1 MARISDVAP
10 TPKAQQ
16 TAKRILDV
24 AVVAFFD
31 DGFEDTS
38 ISRIADAANV
48 APGTVLLHHGSKS
61 ELATKA
67 FAARIAEAVRV
78 ATATPPTGSTI
89 DDVVSVVR
97 NLLAFYEAH
106 LDVAPALLREALFTG
121 GDAGRAY
128 AATVEA
134 TVGALAMLV
143 RGEVGDERAFV
154 VAEGLLADY
163 LLVLLRMLRGELRD
177 LTTAV
182 DRFRTLASTRL
193 NP

>member
-1 MARISDVAP
+1 MAS

-38 ISRIADAANV
+38 IGRIAEAANV

-61 ELATKA
+61 ELATRA
-67 FAARIAEAVRV
+67 FAARIADAVRA
-78 ATATPPTGSTI
+78 ATSTPPTGSTL
-89 DDVVSVVR
+89 DDVASVVHH
-97 NLLAFYEAH
+97 LFAFYEAH
-106 LDVAPALLREALFTG
+106 IDVAPALLREALFTG

-134 TVGALAMLV
+134 TVGALATLV
-143 RGEVGDERAFV
+143 RGDVGDERAFV

-163 LLVLLRMLRGELRD
+163 LLVLLRLLRGELSD
-177 LTTAV
+177 LSAAV
-182 DRFRTLASTRL
+182 ERFRVLASTRL
-193 NP
+193 SA